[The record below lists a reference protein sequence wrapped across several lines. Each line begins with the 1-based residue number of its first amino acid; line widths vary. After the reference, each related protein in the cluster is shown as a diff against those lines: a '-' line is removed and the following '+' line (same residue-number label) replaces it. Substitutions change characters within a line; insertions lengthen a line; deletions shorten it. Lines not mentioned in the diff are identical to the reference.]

1 MKKEIV
7 FFVLAVIMMTA
18 CNKEQ
23 ESVTIP
29 EKETVTLTFSPY
41 DMEAMTR
48 AASSIAS
55 VVTRLDVWVTEGDN
69 TTAVHQSSAD
79 ADFGTVSLTLDKTR
93 TYTIVAIGHK
103 STGAATLTDGII
115 TFPDDRVTHSMI
127 YTTTFTP
134 ATTTSLNCIMQRI
147 VAAFRM
153 ETTDEVPS
161 ACKKMRF
168 TTSGVFDRWNVTTGA
183 AHGLDRTTDVSI
195 TSTAQDGT
203 VAVTIY
209 NIVADAQTLHTV
221 TVEALDANDAVIQQR
236 VFDDVPL
243 RNGYRT
249 TYRGTFFTD
258 TPMTMT
264 FAVDD
269 WNDYDVVNF

>member
-7 FFVLAVIMMTA
+7 FFMLAAIMMTA
-18 CNKEQ
+18 CEKEQ
-23 ESVTIP
+23 ESVMIP
-29 EKETVTLTFSPY
+29 EKETVTLTFAPY

-48 AASSIAS
+48 AATSIAS
-55 VVTRLDVWVTEGDN
+55 VVTRLDVWVTEGGN

-115 TFPDDRVTHSMI
+115 SFTDDKVTHSMI
-127 YTTTFTP
+127 YTTIFTP
-134 ATTTSLNCIMQRI
+134 ATTTSLNCAMQRI

-153 ETTDEVPS
+153 ETTDAVPS
-161 ACKKMRF
+161 ACKKLRF
-168 TTSGVFDRWNVTTGA
+168 TTSGVFDRWNVTTGST
-183 AHGLDRTTDVSI
+183 HGIDRTTDVSI
-195 TSTAQDGT
+195 TSTAHDGT

-209 NIVADAQTLHTV
+209 NIVTDTQTLHTV

-236 VFDDVPL
+236 VFADVPL